1 MHCVFETIFLI
12 ESFSKIFKPNN
23 LEIPF
28 LFFVALHF
36 MEMNGIKMK
45 RRSIIL
51 GVLASLCLLGTSY
64 NFWTLY
70 NTHCK
75 QVEEWKEE
83 AKASF
88 EEALWMEVDKR
99 SDIPFYSVSSGER
112 GITTLRT
119 RIPDSVSVM
128 TVNGFK
134 KYKID
139 RKKYDQS
146 LAKETNLR
154 ANLSTL
160 LNFYPLSVD
169 TLAMYWDSLMAVKGI
184 YLNNQICYVYT
195 DLELQNDTCYS
206 KKDYSCSNKD
216 SLTTI
221 YMGFRCEHE
230 LTAYTSYP
238 YWLFRLSFVNWC
250 WLLLPWV
257 VLILVIVYYVPME
270 RFFRGKFIKE
280 REVHVA
286 DVKLEK
292 AQTFLLP
299 DGSVFDS
306 FECTLTKGDQQYR
319 LSNQSAILLK
329 LFLRKSNHRLSSADI
344 DLELWNGKGTAD
356 QLYKAIQRL
365 RVGLKNVS
373 SDLVIKS
380 INGVYE
386 LK

>member
-1 MHCVFETIFLI
+1 
-12 ESFSKIFKPNN
+12 
-23 LEIPF
+23 
-28 LFFVALHF
+28 
-36 MEMNGIKMK
+36 MK
-45 RRSIIL
+45 RKKIIL
-51 GVLASLCLLGTSY
+51 SLLAALCLLGTGSY
-64 NFWTLY
+64 AWILQKEY
-70 NTHCK
+70 DE
-75 QVEEWKEE
+75 QVLAWKEE

-99 SDIPFYSVSSGER
+99 SDIPFYSSFSNSE
-112 GITTLRT
+112 GITSLRT

-146 LAKETNLR
+146 LAKDTR
-154 ANLSTL
+154 TRTGLSTL
-160 LNFYPLSVD
+160 FYYYPLSVD
-169 TLAMYWDSLMAVKGI
+169 TLAMHWDSLMAVKGI

-195 DLELQNDTCYS
+195 DLALQNDTSFS
-206 KKDYSCSNKD
+206 KKDYLYSNKD
-216 SLTTI
+216 SLTVK
-221 YMGFRCEHE
+221 YLGFRCEHE

-238 YWLFRLSFVNWC
+238 YWLFRLSFANWFG
-250 WLLLPWV
+250 LLLPWIVFAFV
-257 VLILVIVYYVPME
+257 VVFYVRMEQFFQRKFVKEKVI
-270 RFFRGKFIKE
+270 E

-306 FECTLTKGDQQYR
+306 FECTLTKGDQQHKF
-319 LSNQSAILLK
+319 SNQSSILLK
-329 LFLRKSNHRLSSADI
+329 LFLRKDDHRLSSADI
-344 DLELWNGKGTAD
+344 DQELWNGKGTAD

-365 RVGLKNVS
+365 RVGLKKVAS
-373 SDLVIKS
+373 SLEIKNE
-380 INGVYE
+380 NGNYE